1 MKIAIYGRTFRE
13 DFADSIIL
21 LFQSLN
27 KKGAEI
33 YIYYDYYCYI
43 KDNIDVEPEV
53 SGFFRNHTELNNS
66 FDFLFS
72 VGGDGTFL
80 ESITLVRHL
89 DIAIVGINSGKLGF
103 LADISQS
110 DIPVALQHIFN
121 KEYSYGSR
129 SLIELHTNIKI
140 FKDFNYALNEVS
152 VHKRDTSSMIKIHA
166 YLDDLLMNSY
176 WADGLIIST
185 PTGSTAYSMSVGGP
199 IVSPDATNFIIAP
212 IAPHNLSVR
221 PMVIPDN
228 VTIKLVFEGGPINCL
243 ASLDYRSAEF
253 NTDIEFVIKKADFR
267 IKTISF
273 ENTSFYNTLRNKM
286 MWGYDKRS

>member
-1 MKIAIYGRTFRE
+1 MKIAIYGRTFRD

-27 KKGAEI
+27 KKGADI
-33 YIYYDYYCYI
+33 YIYYDYYLYI
-43 KDNIDVEPEV
+43 KANIDFEPEV
-53 SGFFRNHTELNNS
+53 TGFFRNHTELDNS

-80 ESITLVRHL
+80 ESITLVRNL

-103 LADISQS
+103 LADISQI
-110 DIPVALQHIFN
+110 DIPEAIEHIFN
-121 KEYSYGSR
+121 EEFSFGSR
-129 SLIELHTNIKI
+129 SLLELHTNINL
-140 FKDFNYALNEVS
+140 FDDFNYALNEVT
-152 VHKRDTSSMIKIHA
+152 VHKRDTSSMIMIHT
-166 YLDDLLMNSY
+166 YLDDVFMNSY
-176 WADGLIIST
+176 WADGLIVST

-199 IVSPDATNFIIAP
+199 IVTPDAPNFIIAP

-228 VTIKLVFEGGPINCL
+228 VNIKLVIEGGPTNCL

-253 NTDIEFVIKKADFR
+253 NTDIEFVIKKAKFR
-267 IKTISF
+267 IKTILF
-273 ENTSFYNTLRNKM
+273 ENASFYNTLRNKM
-286 MWGYDKRS
+286 MWGFDKRS